1 MSYVINTNIASM
13 NAYAQSTKSNKAL
26 ASSLEKLSSGER
38 INRAADDS
46 SGMAI
51 ADALRS
57 QANAIGQAISNAN
70 DGIGIIQI
78 ADKAMAEQVN
88 IVDLIKTKATQA
100 AQDGQSSES
109 RRAIQTDIRQLMAQL
124 DNIASSTNF
133 NGKQLLSGNFVN
145 REFQVGAYSRNT
157 VSASISATS
166 SDKIG
171 HIRTETTATA
181 ESGNGIT
188 ATGTTLLEFKGTD
201 IPGGAMTIE
210 SVEIGYEAGTGVGV
224 LAEAINR
231 NSDVIGV
238 RASYK
243 TETIGSGSVNAGDV
257 SSLVINGIEIG
268 SISGVSANDSDGR
281 LVGAINDFKNDTG
294 VFATIDERGR
304 LQLTSADGRG
314 INVVSGDD
322 SGLNT
327 LNDLAS
333 ITDGFNGG
341 RLTLTSMG
349 AKDIIVNDISVNA
362 DGTGGVLSN
371 ALTNSSD
378 ANINLRSM
386 LGGFTASE
394 ADAIGAYSSSNVLGY
409 GDTLTAG
416 VTTLEGA
423 MVVMDIADSTMKQLD
438 LMRSNLGSVQS
449 QLEAT
454 VSNLHVAQVSI
465 KSSESGIRD
474 VDFAQETANFSK
486 NNILVQSGAYAL
498 SQANI
503 IQQNVL
509 RLLQ

>member
-13 NAYAQSTKSNKAL
+13 NAYAQSSKSNKAL
-26 ASSLEKLSSGER
+26 AASLEKLSSGER

-51 ADALRS
+51 ADGLRS
-57 QANAIGQAISNAN
+57 QANAIGQAITNAN

-88 IVDLIKTKATQA
+88 IIDAIKTKATQA
-100 AQDGQSSES
+100 AQDAQSSES

-124 DNIASSTNF
+124 DNIASTTNF

-145 REFQVGAYSRNT
+145 KEFQVGAFSRNT

-171 HIRTETTATA
+171 HIRTETSASN

-188 ATGTTLLEFKGTD
+188 EGTALLKFEGTN
-201 IPGGAMTIE
+201 IPGGSMTIE
-210 SVEIGYEAGTGVGV
+210 SVEIGYEAGQGIGV
-224 LAEAINR
+224 LSEAINR
-231 NSDVIGV
+231 NSDVLGV

-243 TETIGSGSVNAGDV
+243 TESIGSAAVSAGDV
-257 SSLVINGIEIG
+257 ENLVINGTTIG

-281 LVGAINDFKNDTG
+281 LAAAINDFKNDTG
-294 VFATIDERGR
+294 VVATIDERGHLR
-304 LQLTSADGRG
+304 LTSADGRG
-314 INVVSGDD
+314 INIESGN
-322 SGLNT
+322 GGVNT
-327 LNDLAS
+327 LNDLAGIS
-333 ITDGFNGG
+333 EGFNGG

-349 AKDIIVNDISVNA
+349 AKDIIVTDVGGPLA
-362 DGTGGVLSN
+362 DGTDGVLSN
-371 ALTNSSD
+371 ALSNSSD

-386 LGGFTASE
+386 LGGFTGGE
-394 ADAIGAYSSSNVLGY
+394 ADAIGAYSSENVFGY
-409 GDTLTAG
+409 GAGLTAG

-423 MVVMDIADSTMKQLD
+423 MVVMDIADASMKQLD
-438 LMRSNLGSVQS
+438 LMRSNLGSIQS

-454 VSNLHVAQVSI
+454 VSNLQVAEVTI
-465 KSSESGIRD
+465 KASESAIRD
-474 VDFAQETANFSK
+474 VDFAKETANFSK

-503 IQQNVL
+503 VQQNVL

>member
-13 NAYAQSTKSNKAL
+13 NAYAQSSKSNKAL
-26 ASSLEKLSSGER
+26 AASLEKLSSGER

-51 ADALRS
+51 ADGLRS
-57 QANAIGQAISNAN
+57 QANAIGQAITNAN

-88 IVDLIKTKATQA
+88 IIDAIKTKATQA
-100 AQDGQSSES
+100 AQDAQSSES

-124 DNIASSTNF
+124 DNIASTTNF

-145 REFQVGAYSRNT
+145 KEFQVGAFSRNT

-171 HIRTETTATA
+171 HIRTETSASN

-188 ATGTTLLEFKGTD
+188 EGTALLKFEGTN
-201 IPGGAMTIE
+201 IPGGSMTIE
-210 SVEIGYEAGTGVGV
+210 SVEIGYEAGQGIGV
-224 LAEAINR
+224 LSEAINR
-231 NSDVIGV
+231 NSDVLGV

-243 TETIGSGSVNAGDV
+243 TESIGSAAVSAGDV
-257 SSLVINGIEIG
+257 ENLVINGTTIG
-268 SISGVSANDSDGR
+268 SISGISANDSDGR
-281 LVGAINDFKNDTG
+281 LAAAINDFKNDTG
-294 VFATIDERGR
+294 VVATIDERGHLR
-304 LQLTSADGRG
+304 LTSSDGRG
-314 INVVSGDD
+314 INIESGNA
-322 SGLNT
+322 GVNT
-327 LNDLAS
+327 LNDIAGVS
-333 ITDGFNGG
+333 EGFNGG

-349 AKDIIVNDISVNA
+349 AKDIIVSDVSVNA

-371 ALTNSSD
+371 ALSNSSD

-386 LGGFTASE
+386 LGGFTGGE
-394 ADAIGAYSSSNVLGY
+394 ADAIGAYSSENMFGY
-409 GDTLTAG
+409 GAGLTAG

-423 MVVMDIADSTMKQLD
+423 MVVMDIADASLKQLD
-438 LMRSNLGSVQS
+438 LMRSNLGSIQN
-449 QLEAT
+449 QFEAT
-454 VSNLHVAQVSI
+454 VSNLQVAEVTI
-465 KSSESGIRD
+465 KASESAIRD
-474 VDFAQETANFSK
+474 VDFAKETANFSK

-503 IQQNVL
+503 VQQNVL